1 MKKSQRKA
9 MRNAAQNAAAM
20 REWAAQ
26 ERTQREK
33 NEPTR
38 TTVLVAASEPF
49 TPEERLERLQKKK
62 ENAAIA
68 IERKLQKARLRF
80 AVQEAQAGVCR
91 FVRLKNLRTVS
102 PNRHKTYTYA
112 ERLKGLQVENKLYYI
127 KGGMVKLVWINKP
140 GNKVEEV
147 FDGIPKWAPAA
158 LVTVYEAA
166 HEAEVRDEE

>member
-80 AVQEAQAGVCR
+80 AVQEAQAGVGA
-91 FVRLKNLRTVS
+91 VR
-102 PNRHKTYTYA
+102 
-112 ERLKGLQVENKLYYI
+112 
-127 KGGMVKLVWINKP
+127 
-140 GNKVEEV
+140 
-147 FDGIPKWAPAA
+147 
-158 LVTVYEAA
+158 
-166 HEAEVRDEE
+166 